1 MPQAER
7 NLKDATM
14 SPPKETDRLKSVRGN
29 AFGTPSTNGQ
39 GPGDTALQGLWV
51 PDVASLSLLEAVS

>member
-1 MPQAER
+1 
-7 NLKDATM
+7 M